1 MKFPRRRFLSLAAGV
16 AAFLAT
22 SRIAS
27 AQAYP
32 TRPVRLIC
40 GFGGGSATDIVA
52 RLIGEALSERL
63 GQPFVIENRP
73 AAASNLA
80 TEYVVRAAPDGYTLL
95 QITPPN
101 AINATLYTNLSYNFI
116 RDIAPVASIGQNP
129 LVMVVNP
136 SFPATTVAA
145 FIAYAKANPGKINFA
160 SAGTGTG
167 LHVAGELFKMMT
179 GIDMIHAPYRG
190 DAPAITDLIAGQV
203 QVIFDPIVACIGQIK
218 AGKLRALA
226 VTTATRSAALPD
238 VLTVASVP
246 GYEARGWQELALPE
260 TRLLKSSTRSTRRSM
275 HRSPIRR
282 CSNASPTSAIRRS
295 PFRLPVR
302 RPHRRRNREW
312 GKAVKFPAQKRI
324 NPMRY
329 VLPSSAVGCALEPF
343 GSNQSLGSNPLN
355 AIFSRLVP
363 SQGK

>member
-1 MKFPRRRFLSLAAGV
+1 MKLPRRRFLSLAAGV
-16 AAFLAT
+16 AAFPAT

-40 GFGGGSATDIVA
+40 GFGAGSATDIVA

-73 AAASNLA
+73 GAASNLA

-179 GIDMIHAPYRG
+179 GIDMIHVPYRG

-238 VLTVASVP
+238 VPTVADTVP
-246 GYEARGWQELALPE
+246 GYEARGWQGVGAPRNTPAEIIDTLNKAINASLADPKMQQRLADIGNTPLALSPAGFGDLIAEE
-260 TRLLKSSTRSTRRSM
+260 TEK
-275 HRSPIRR
+275 
-282 CSNASPTSAIRRS
+282 
-295 PFRLPVR
+295 
-302 RPHRRRNREW
+302 W
-312 GKAVKFPAQKRI
+312 GKVVKFSGAK
-324 NPMRY
+324 
-329 VLPSSAVGCALEPF
+329 AD
-343 GSNQSLGSNPLN
+343 
-355 AIFSRLVP
+355 
-363 SQGK
+363 